1 MNRFRRVFDRLF
13 PTLLLAAI
21 VFGSSL
27 LDGGRLAADE
37 PKPTVLA
44 SGLKNPESVAV
55 GRDGRIYV
63 SVIGDFDKPGDG
75 KVVIVADGKAR
86 DFATGLDD
94 PKGLVAVQDRLY
106 VADGQR
112 VWRIDRQGKA
122 EVFVDAQAFP
132 RPPKFLN
139 DLCADDHGTLYVS
152 DSGDLKGKDGA
163 VFRITAEGK
172 ISLVTDAAKAK
183 ALKGP
188 NGLLAD
194 GEEHLLM
201 LDFVSGELQ
210 RIKISDGSMLRLAEG
225 YSGGDGL
232 ARDEQGKF
240 YISQWTTGR
249 VSVLGRLNRSP
260 TTIGQFESAA
270 DLCLDEKHHRLLV
283 PDMKAGTLAAISLA
297 GIPEVE
303 LNERP
308 LPVHTERAFANLEFN
323 RPLALTHAG
332 DGTDRVFVASQLGK
346 IFVFPNDPDVEEAAV
361 YLDIKD
367 RVTYSDNENE
377 EGFLGLAFHPRYKDN
392 GELFVYYTTRDTP
405 HTSVISRF
413 RVSGDDPN
421 RADPAS
427 EEEILRIPQPYWN
440 HNGGTIVFGPD
451 GDLYI
456 GLGDGGKRD
465 DPHGNGQN
473 LSTLLGSIL
482 RIDVDHHDAGKAY
495 AIPKDNPFVDRPG
508 ARGEIW
514 AYGVRNIWRM
524 SFDRRT
530 GVLWAADVGQDVW
543 EEIDLIVRGGNYG
556 WNLREATHKFGP
568 RGADPRPDLIE
579 PIFEYHH
586 DAGKSITGGHVYR
599 GRRLPELAGA
609 YLYADYVTG
618 QVYALRYD
626 EKAKRVT
633 ANQPIAGNIMP
644 VFSFGEDEPG
654 EVYFL
659 TTQGWILRFAPDN
672 DGRERGQ
679 VSVR

>member
-1 MNRFRRVFDRLF
+1 MNCCAQLCNDLFRPISL
-13 PTLLLAAI
+13 TLAVVGGLLSA
-21 VFGSSL
+21 
-27 LDGGRLAADE
+27 GGLAADE
-37 PKPTVLA
+37 SKKATLLV

-55 GRDGRIYV
+55 DDDGRIYV
-63 SVIGDFDKPGDG
+63 SVIGDFGKPGDG
-75 KVVIVADGKAR
+75 KVVVVVDGKAR

-94 PKGLVAVQDRLY
+94 PKGIAAFKDRLY

-122 EVFVDAQAFP
+122 EAFAEAEAFP
-132 RPPKFLN
+132 RAPRFLN
-139 DLCADDHGTLYVS
+139 DICADDRGTLYVS
-152 DSGDLKGKDGA
+152 DSGNLEGSDGA
-163 VFRITAEGK
+163 VFRITVEGK
-172 ISLVTDAAKAK
+172 VSLVTDTAKAK
-183 ALKGP
+183 ALKTP
-188 NGLLAD
+188 NGLFAD
-194 GEEHLLM
+194 GAEHLLM

-210 RIKISDGSMLRLAEG
+210 RIKLSDGSMVRLAAG
-225 YSGGDGL
+225 YPGGDGL

-240 YISQWTTGR
+240 YISQWTTGE
-249 VSVLGRLNRSP
+249 VFVLGRQSRSP
-260 TTIGQFESAA
+260 TLLGKFESAA

-283 PDMKAGTLAAISLA
+283 PDMKAGTLSAISLA
-297 GIPEVE
+297 DVPEVE

-323 RPLALTHAG
+323 RPIALTHAG
-332 DGTDRVFVASQLGK
+332 DGTNRLFVASQLGRVY
-346 IFVFPNDPDVEEAAV
+346 VFPNDQDVEEAAL

-392 GELFVYYTTRDTP
+392 GELYVYYTTRDTP

-413 RVSGDDPN
+413 RVSKDDAN

-451 GDLYI
+451 GYLYI

-473 LSTLLGSIL
+473 LGTLLGSIL
-482 RIDVDHHDAGKAY
+482 RIDVDHHDQGKAY
-495 AIPKDNPFVDRPG
+495 AIPKDNPFVDRQG

-524 SFDRRT
+524 SFDRQT
-530 GVLWAADVGQDVW
+530 GKLWAADVGQDIW
-543 EEIDLIVRGGNYG
+543 EEIDIIVRGGNYG
-556 WNLREATHKFGP
+556 WNLREAMHKFGP
-568 RGADPRPDLIE
+568 KGAEARPDLIE

-599 GRRLPELAGA
+599 GRRLPELVGA
-609 YLYADYVTG
+609 YLYADYITG

-626 EKAKRVT
+626 EKTKRVT

-654 EVYFL
+654 DVHFM
-659 TTQGWILRFAPDN
+659 TTQGWIFRFAADAP
-672 DGRERGQ
+672 RH
-679 VSVR
+679 